1 MNPTFQELM
10 RDATRLTRGGS
21 LAAATA
27 AIQRALS
34 GASTAMPAPD
44 SRSPSGTLQ
53 AKPSTG
59 PAEGPSL
66 VLEGCV
72 LELVDRVEAGT
83 ASAPD
88 VAEMP
93 GTGSPRQGEFI
104 AGAHAH
110 ASLTRHYK
118 LFVPP
123 GADERRLPLVVML
136 HGCTQDPDD
145 FAAGTGMNALA
156 REQGFYVLY
165 PAQAQD
171 ANPSRC
177 WNWFKHNHQA
187 RDRGETAVIATMTHA
202 VIQAHGVDPKRV
214 YIAGLSAG
222 GAMAALVAAAYPEIF
237 AAVGVHSG
245 LPPTAARSLPQ
256 RLAAMRT
263 GASATTLPAGM
274 HVRMRS
280 EASPLRL
287 LRYCRCRPSS
297 SMAIRTRP
305 LIRAMRNR
313 SSRSCSKA
321 VRGLPP
327 RPQIAQSSTRACRP
341 RVGAIRARPT
351 GQVPGS
357 RSPNTGWCSVRATPG
372 RVDRRRVPTP
382 IRKGPMPVAKCCVSS
397 SNRQP
402 RAKAD
407 LDARPSMRECA
418 RAGHLQSTV
427 GTFASTA
434 RVAGNAPRARRRVR
448 RCRTVPTRLGGAC

>member
-10 RDATRLTRGGS
+10 RDATRLTRGGH

-27 AIQRALS
+27 AIQRALG

-44 SRSPSGTLQ
+44 PRSPSGTLQ

-59 PAEGPSL
+59 PAEGRSL

-83 ASAPD
+83 ASAPE

-123 GADERRLPLVVML
+123 GADQRRLPLVVML

-202 VIQAHGVDPKRV
+202 VIRAHGVDPERV

-222 GAMAALVAAAYPEIF
+222 GAMAALVAAAYPDTF

-245 LPPTAARSLPQ
+245 LPPGVARSLPEG
-256 RLAAMRT
+256 LAAMRAGS
-263 GASATTLPAGM
+263 GADRFA
-274 HVRMRS
+274 
-280 EASPLRL
+280 
-287 LRYCRCRPSS
+287 CRH
-297 SMAIRTRP
+297 
-305 LIRAMRNR
+305 
-313 SSRSCSKA
+313 SCSHAFEGKPC
-321 VRGLPP
+321 V
-327 RPQIAQSSTRACRP
+327 S
-341 RVGAIRARPT
+341 VGA
-351 GQVPGS
+351 
-357 RSPNTGWCSVRATPG
+357 
-372 RVDRRRVPTP
+372 
-382 IRKGPMPVAKCCVSS
+382 
-397 SNRQP
+397 
-402 RAKAD
+402 
-407 LDARPSMRECA
+407 A
-418 RAGHLQSTV
+418 RAGHRLSWGSRSDRSPAQWGTGRRGCTQNPCAVSRLDRQSPGHRTGCVDPGSALYALDPPIGHRADHRRALAGARRGPRLV
-427 GTFASTA
+427 GWTGGGFLHRCT
-434 RVAGNAPRARRRVR
+434 RARCQSRDAALLPRTGKPAGR
-448 RCRTVPTRLGGAC
+448 LKPRHQPHQCR

>member
-10 RDATRLTRGGS
+10 RDATRLTRGGH

-27 AIQRALS
+27 AIQRALG

-44 SRSPSGTLQ
+44 PRSPSGALQ
-53 AKPSTG
+53 AKPSTV

-72 LELVDRVEAGT
+72 LELDDRVEAGT
-83 ASAPD
+83 ASAPE

-123 GADERRLPLVVML
+123 GADQRLLPLVVML

-202 VIQAHGVDPKRV
+202 VIRAHGVDPDRV

-222 GAMAALVAAAYPEIF
+222 GAMAALVAAAYPDTF
-237 AAVGVHSG
+237 AGVGVHSG
-245 LPPTAARSLPQ
+245 LPPGAARSLPEG
-256 RLAAMRT
+256 LAAMRAGS
-263 GASATTLPAGM
+263 GAAVLPAGIP
-274 HVRMRS
+274 VRTRS
-280 EASPLRL
+280 KGSPPSPSELPVPAIVFHGDHDRTVHPRNGEQVVEAVLRTRVRSPASIDSRPVIEQGVSTQGRRYTRSIHRSDTGQTIVEHWLVHGAGHAWSGGQAAGSYTDAQGPDASREMLRFFLEQASPQD
-287 LRYCRCRPSS
+287 S
-297 SMAIRTRP
+297 
-305 LIRAMRNR
+305 
-313 SSRSCSKA
+313 
-321 VRGLPP
+321 
-327 RPQIAQSSTRACRP
+327 
-341 RVGAIRARPT
+341 
-351 GQVPGS
+351 
-357 RSPNTGWCSVRATPG
+357 
-372 RVDRRRVPTP
+372 
-382 IRKGPMPVAKCCVSS
+382 
-397 SNRQP
+397 
-402 RAKAD
+402 
-407 LDARPSMRECA
+407 
-418 RAGHLQSTV
+418 
-427 GTFASTA
+427 
-434 RVAGNAPRARRRVR
+434 
-448 RCRTVPTRLGGAC
+448 

>member
-10 RDATRLTRGGS
+10 RDATRLTRGGR

-27 AIQRALS
+27 AIQRALG

-222 GAMAALVAAAYPEIF
+222 GAMAALVAAAYPDTF

-245 LPPTAARSLPQ
+245 LPPGVARSLPEG
-256 RLAAMRT
+256 LAAMRAGSGGT
-263 GASATTLPAGM
+263 VLPAGIP
-274 HVRMRS
+274 VRMRS
-280 EASPLRL
+280 KASPPP
-287 LRYCRCRPSS
+287 PSELPVP
-297 SMAIRTRP
+297 AIVFHGDHDRTVHPRNGEQVVEAVLRTR
-305 LIRAMRNR
+305 
-313 SSRSCSKA
+313 
-321 VRGLPP
+321 V
-327 RPQIAQSSTRACRP
+327 
-341 RVGAIRARPT
+341 
-351 GQVPGS
+351 
-357 RSPNTGWCSVRATPG
+357 RSPASIDSRPVIEQGVSTQGRRYTRSIHRSDTGR
-372 RVDRRRVPTP
+372 P
-382 IRKGPMPVAKCCVSS
+382 IAEHWLVHG
-397 SNRQP
+397 
-402 RAKAD
+402 
-407 LDARPSMRECA
+407 
-418 RAGHLQSTV
+418 AGHAWSGGQAAGSYTDAQ
-427 GTFASTA
+427 GPDAS
-434 RVAGNAPRARRRVR
+434 REMLRFFLEQAGPQE
-448 RCRTVPTRLGGAC
+448 G